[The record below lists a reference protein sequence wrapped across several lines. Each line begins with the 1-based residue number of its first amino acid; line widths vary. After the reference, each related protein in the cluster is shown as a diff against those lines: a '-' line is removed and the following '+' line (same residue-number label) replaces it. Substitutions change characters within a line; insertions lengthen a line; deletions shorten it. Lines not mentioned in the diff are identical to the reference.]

1 MKTNHWGIT
10 VDSEIIITGVV
21 SNNTPEW
28 LNEEICNGIN
38 LQYEDYIASAEGTE
52 GQDHESYTDDQDHES
67 YEADPEL
74 EHDFM
79 EYESQPSDTI
89 LIGAWI
95 KGPDGKYE
103 PDPEGE
109 YSAICG
115 EVYTQIV
122 QSKFTKRTAL
132 CSPCYPGQGDLDTPG
147 DWLAYDLPADIYG
160 VQSNE

>member
-1 MKTNHWGIT
+1 MKINHYGIT
-10 VDSEIIITGVV
+10 IDSEVAITGVV

-28 LNEEICNGIN
+28 LNEEIDKGIN
-38 LQYEDYIASAEGTE
+38 LDYEDYMASAEDGE
-52 GQDHESYTDDQDHES
+52 PEDDEV
-67 YEADPEL
+67 

-95 KGPDGKYE
+95 KDQDGKYE

-115 EVYTQIV
+115 EVYTQVV
-122 QSKFTKRTAL
+122 QSKFTKRTNL

-147 DWLAYDLPADIYG
+147 SWLAYDLPADIYG
-160 VQSNE
+160 VQL